1 VCIVAMFF
9 WVVAMLSVVGV
20 LTIVWVLYLLL
31 RRWL

>member
-1 VCIVAMFF
+1 MFF

>member
-1 VCIVAMFF
+1 MVAMFF
-9 WVVAMLSVVGV
+9 WVVAVLSVVGV